1 MSAQAYSMDILLT
14 QIRDGKIQQTDILE
28 WVKKCLTAFKEE
40 ACPHLDTIQKLI
52 PRYQFVVSEIQK
64 NCNDIEQATDMENLK
79 FDVIQITNMFVSLFQ
94 IGTYKSTDWD
104 KEVFINSLV
113 GHMQFQ
119 VQEDQHNQVAT
130 STILAL
136 HFCNTFVKQLRLLC
150 AFHTK
155 EIDPSTELRILLS
168 ELQKYIE

>member
-1 MSAQAYSMDILLT
+1 MSAQAYNMDLLLT
-14 QIRDGKIQQTDILE
+14 QIWDGNIQQEKIWE
-28 WVKKCLTAFKEE
+28 WVKKCLTALKQESY
-40 ACPHLDTIQKLI
+40 PHLDTIQKLI
-52 PRYQFVVSEIQK
+52 PRYQFVVSEVQK
-64 NCNDIEQATDMENLK
+64 NCNDIEQASDMDHLK
-79 FDVIQITNMFVSLFQ
+79 FEVIQMTNMFVSLFQ

-119 VQEDQHNQVAT
+119 VQEDQQNQVAT

-150 AFHTK
+150 AFQTN
-155 EIDPSTELRILLS
+155 EIDPCTELRILLS
-168 ELQKYIE
+168 ELQKYCE